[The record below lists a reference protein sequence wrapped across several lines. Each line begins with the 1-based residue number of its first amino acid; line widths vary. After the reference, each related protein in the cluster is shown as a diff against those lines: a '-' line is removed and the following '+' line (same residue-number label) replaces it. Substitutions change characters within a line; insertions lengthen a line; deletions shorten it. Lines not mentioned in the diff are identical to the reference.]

1 MTKPYR
7 LSVGPPDALEVR
19 SWGDF
24 QLIRPF
30 VIERIVPGEPEG
42 GLNGFIVQRIERTA
56 TVTVHSAPPRTL
68 TTSDQIADFTNQQIQ
83 NAVGTYYEMFAVNN
97 GKILDRDQFQGG
109 GILRYVK
116 EGGEYVGETNPN
128 TSGTIKIVGKSV
140 FVRSS
145 SDSVRKAEKAMARAE
160 SGPATRLSTQ
170 LSVLGKTWST
180 FTATAA
186 NGLPF
191 LEAGEEEQL
200 FGALAASNVL
210 TRTCTVTWGGEEGK
224 TTLREITD
232 PESEPVTGSTRPIS
246 KKKGGSTRGRPASKL
261 LRTRRTGRAR
271 RRSRRRA

>member
-7 LSVGPPDALEVR
+7 LSVGPPAAKEVG

-30 VIERIVPGEPEG
+30 AIERIAEGEPDR

-83 NAVGTYYEMFAVNN
+83 NAVGTYYELFAVNN

-116 EGGEYVGETNPN
+116 EGGEYVGETDPN
-128 TSGTIKIVGKSV
+128 TSGTIKIVGRSV
-140 FVRSS
+140 FVRSNRVKV
-145 SDSVRKAEKAMARAE
+145 DEAEEAMARAE
-160 SGPATRLSTQ
+160 SGPATRLSTE

-210 TRTCTVTWGGEEGK
+210 TRTCIVTWGIDGQ
-224 TTLREITD
+224 TTLTETTV
-232 PESEPVTGSTRPIS
+232 PKSAPVKEVSATGGRRR
-246 KKKGGSTRGRPASKL
+246 STRGRPASKL